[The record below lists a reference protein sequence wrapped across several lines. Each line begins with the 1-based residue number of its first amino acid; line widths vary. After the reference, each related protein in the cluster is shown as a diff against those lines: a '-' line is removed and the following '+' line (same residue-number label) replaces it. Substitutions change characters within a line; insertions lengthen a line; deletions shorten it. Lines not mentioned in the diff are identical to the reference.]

1 MRGVLDLSAMIEE
14 LAGTLRIVSPLDVP
28 VGRLDNCLVP
38 LIYEEMSSIYG
49 LSQALAE
56 DGILSNLS
64 IQADVVEV
72 LAISA
77 S

>member
-1 MRGVLDLSAMIEE
+1 MIEE

-64 IQADVVEV
+64 I
-72 LAISA
+72 
-77 S
+77 